1 VSTSGKGRLT
11 ANSKKKRKTSIKV
24 TVLIGLFLKNGF
36 SGSQSVETIRKS
48 IKDKTDSFRKHFLKG
63 KESFPGLFKRWITL
77 STNN

>member
-1 VSTSGKGRLT
+1 MTP
-11 ANSKKKRKTSIKV
+11 NSKKTRKTSIKV

-36 SGSQSVETIRKS
+36 SGSQSVEAIRKS

-63 KESFPGLFKRWITL
+63 KKSFPGLFKRGITL

>member
-1 VSTSGKGRLT
+1 MSTSGKGRLT

-48 IKDKTDSFRKHFLKG
+48 IIKDKRDSFRKHFLKG
-63 KESFPGLFKRWITL
+63 KSLFLGCSKGG
-77 STNN
+77 